1 LDEKAARKLKSEM
14 SNPANFG
21 IAKSFVMMWMERGFD
36 LSSEEGM
43 NEWMAKYN
51 AEIAAGTGPRIPL
64 PGEQSA
70 SAQQFR
76 NRLMPRTTRSK
87 RKRSRQRK

>member
-1 LDEKAARKLKSEM
+1 
-14 SNPANFG
+14 
-21 IAKSFVMMWMERGFD
+21 MMGMERGFD

-43 NEWMAKYN
+43 NEWKAKYN
-51 AEIAAGTGPRIPL
+51 ALIAAGARLRIPL

-70 SAQQFR
+70 SAQQF
-76 NRLMPRTTRSK
+76 LDKLKPGTTRRQ